1 MKNDEVRDKL
11 REKIQDIIHD
21 EIQDG
26 INDYID
32 SGNPE
37 GFGKD
42 DKLNV
47 KISNDEVDKIIRQ
60 YKKETRRRK
69 SNLFHTWYNINQIHL
84 PSYRSELHL
93 IAPLHQP
100 HRKH

>member
-1 MKNDEVRDKL
+1 MKKDEVRDGL
-11 REKIQDIIHD
+11 REKIQDIIKD
-21 EIQDG
+21 EIQVG

-32 SGNPE
+32 GGNPE

-69 SNLFHTWYNINQIHL
+69 SNLFQAKKLGLVDKNGN
-84 PSYRSELHL
+84 
-93 IAPLHQP
+93 PL
-100 HRKH
+100 KNE

>member
-1 MKNDEVRDKL
+1 MKNDEVRDQL

-47 KISNDEVDKIIRQ
+47 KISNDEVDKIIKQ

-69 SNLFHTWYNINQIHL
+69 SNLFQAKKLGLVDKHG
-84 PSYRSELHL
+84 R
-93 IAPLHQP
+93 PLDA
-100 HRKH
+100 K

>member
-1 MKNDEVRDKL
+1 MKKDEIRDQL
-11 REKIQDIIHD
+11 RGKIQDIIHD
-21 EIQDG
+21 EIQEG

-47 KISNDEVDKIIRQ
+47 SISNDEVDKIIRQ
-60 YKKETRRRK
+60 YKNETRRRK
-69 SNLFHTWYNINQIHL
+69 TNLFQAKKLGLVDKHG
-84 PSYRSELHL
+84 R
-93 IAPLHQP
+93 PLDA
-100 HRKH
+100 K

>member
-1 MKNDEVRDKL
+1 MKKDEVRDQL
-11 REKIQDIIHD
+11 REKIQDIIKD
-21 EIQDG
+21 EVQDG

-32 SGNPE
+32 SGNAE

-60 YKKETRRRK
+60 YKKEKKRRK
-69 SNLFHTWYNINQIHL
+69 SNLFQAKNLGLVDKHGN
-84 PSYRSELHL
+84 
-93 IAPLHQP
+93 PL
-100 HRKH
+100 KNE

>member
-1 MKNDEVRDKL
+1 MKDEI
-11 REKIQDIIHD
+11 REGLKDKIQEIIKD

-32 SGNPE
+32 SGNAQ

-47 KISNDEVDKIIRQ
+47 KISNAEIDKIIRQ
-60 YKKETRRRK
+60 YKKEKRRRK
-69 SNLFHTWYNINQIHL
+69 SNLFQAKKLGLVDKHG
-84 PSYRSELHL
+84 R
-93 IAPLHQP
+93 PLDA
-100 HRKH
+100 K

>member
-1 MKNDEVRDKL
+1 MKGDEIRDQL

-21 EIQDG
+21 EIQEG

-32 SGNPE
+32 KGNPE

-47 KISNDEVDKIIRQ
+47 KISNEEIDKIIKQ
-60 YKKETRRRK
+60 YKKETKRRK
-69 SNLFHTWYNINQIHL
+69 SNLTAVKNLGLVDKHG
-84 PSYRSELHL
+84 R
-93 IAPLHQP
+93 PLDA
-100 HRKH
+100 K

>member
-1 MKNDEVRDKL
+1 MSDEVRDQL
-11 REKIQDIIHD
+11 REKIQQIIKD
-21 EIQDG
+21 EVQEG

-32 SGNPE
+32 SGNAE

-47 KISNDEVDKIIRQ
+47 KISNDEVDKIIKQ

-69 SNLFHTWYNINQIHL
+69 SNLFQAKNLGLVDKHG
-84 PSYRSELHL
+84 R
-93 IAPLHQP
+93 PLDA
-100 HRKH
+100 K

>member
-1 MKNDEVRDKL
+1 MKKDEVRDQL
-11 REKIQDIIHD
+11 RDKIKDIIHD
-21 EIQDG
+21 EIQEG

-47 KISNDEVDKIIRQ
+47 KVSQDEVDKLIKE
-60 YKKETRRRK
+60 YKRIKKSRK
-69 SNLFHTWYNINQIHL
+69 SNLGQVRKLGLVDKHG
-84 PSYRSELHL
+84 R
-93 IAPLHQP
+93 PLNG
-100 HRKH
+100 

>member
-1 MKNDEVRDKL
+1 MSDEVRDQL
-11 REKIQDIIHD
+11 REKIQQIIKD
-21 EIQDG
+21 EVQEG

-32 SGNPE
+32 SGNAE

-47 KISNDEVDKIIRQ
+47 KISNDEVDKIIKQ

-69 SNLFHTWYNINQIHL
+69 SNLFQAKKLGLVDKHG
-84 PSYRSELHL
+84 R
-93 IAPLHQP
+93 PLDA
-100 HRKH
+100 K

>member
-1 MKNDEVRDKL
+1 MSDEVRDQL
-11 REKIQDIIHD
+11 REKIQQIIKD
-21 EIQDG
+21 EVQEG

-32 SGNPE
+32 SGNAE

-60 YKKETRRRK
+60 YKKETKRRK
-69 SNLFHTWYNINQIHL
+69 SNLFQAKKLGLVDKHG
-84 PSYRSELHL
+84 R
-93 IAPLHQP
+93 PLDA
-100 HRKH
+100 K

>member
-1 MKNDEVRDKL
+1 MKKDEVRDQL

-21 EIQDG
+21 EIQEG

-47 KISNDEVDKIIRQ
+47 KISNDEVDKIIKQ
-60 YKKETRRRK
+60 YKKETK
-69 SNLFHTWYNINQIHL
+69 LWKCNLFKAKKLGLVDKHG
-84 PSYRSELHL
+84 R
-93 IAPLHQP
+93 PLDA
-100 HRKH
+100 K

>member
-1 MKNDEVRDKL
+1 MKDDVRDQL
-11 REKIQDIIHD
+11 RAKIQEIIKD

-32 SGNPE
+32 NGNPE

-47 KISNDEVDKIIRQ
+47 KISNDEVDRIIKQ
-60 YKKETRRRK
+60 YKKETKRRK
-69 SNLFHTWYNINQIHL
+69 SNLFQAKKLGLVDKHG
-84 PSYRSELHL
+84 R
-93 IAPLHQP
+93 PLDA
-100 HRKH
+100 K

>member
-1 MKNDEVRDKL
+1 MKKDEVRDHL
-11 REKIQDIIHD
+11 REKIQDISKD

-32 SGNPE
+32 SGNAE

-69 SNLFHTWYNINQIHL
+69 SNLFQSKKLGLVDKNGN
-84 PSYRSELHL
+84 
-93 IAPLHQP
+93 PL
-100 HRKH
+100 KNE

>member
-1 MKNDEVRDKL
+1 MKNDEVRDQL
-11 REKIQDIIHD
+11 REKIQDIIKD

-32 SGNPE
+32 SGNAE

-60 YKKETRRRK
+60 YKKEKKRRK
-69 SNLFHTWYNINQIHL
+69 SNLFQAKNLGLVDKHGN
-84 PSYRSELHL
+84 
-93 IAPLHQP
+93 PL
-100 HRKH
+100 KNE

>member
-1 MKNDEVRDKL
+1 MRDK
-11 REKIQDIIHD
+11 IQEIIKD

-69 SNLFHTWYNINQIHL
+69 SNLFQAKKLGLVDKHG
-84 PSYRSELHL
+84 R
-93 IAPLHQP
+93 PLDA
-100 HRKH
+100 K

>member
-1 MKNDEVRDKL
+1 MKKDEVRDQL
-11 REKIQDIIHD
+11 REKIQGIIKD
-21 EIQDG
+21 EIQEG

-32 SGNPE
+32 SGNAE

-60 YKKETRRRK
+60 YKKETKRRK
-69 SNLFHTWYNINQIHL
+69 SNLSTVKKLGLVDKHG
-84 PSYRSELHL
+84 R
-93 IAPLHQP
+93 PLDA
-100 HRKH
+100 K

>member
-1 MKNDEVRDKL
+1 MKDDVRDQL
-11 REKIQDIIHD
+11 RAKIQEIIKD

-47 KISNDEVDKIIRQ
+47 KISNDEVDKIIKQ
-60 YKKETRRRK
+60 YKKETKRRK
-69 SNLFHTWYNINQIHL
+69 SNLFQAKKLGLVDKHG
-84 PSYRSELHL
+84 RSLD
-93 IAPLHQP
+93 A
-100 HRKH
+100 K

>member
-1 MKNDEVRDKL
+1 MKKDEVRDQL
-11 REKIQDIIHD
+11 REKIMDVIHD
-21 EIQDG
+21 EIQEG

-32 SGNPE
+32 GGNAE

-60 YKKETRRRK
+60 YKKEKTRRK
-69 SNLFHTWYNINQIHL
+69 SNLFQAKNLGLVDKHG
-84 PSYRSELHL
+84 R
-93 IAPLHQP
+93 PLDA
-100 HRKH
+100 K